1 MICDRASFG
10 LRKSLIV
17 ALLPFLVLGF
27 CRRGEAQRAEGR
39 PTEIP
44 MRDGVVLRAD
54 VRLPSGKGPF
64 PVLVYRTPYGEKNA
78 LREYTTFQHA
88 VERGYAI
95 VVQDV
100 RGRYGSDGVFVPYQN
115 EGRDGYDTI
124 EWAAKQPWSNGKVGT
139 FGLSYPGAVQWLAA
153 VENPPHLAAMVPAM
167 TFSSH
172 RNFFYAGGTFD
183 LSWIEW
189 IWDNISPDIRV
200 KQNMPGPRTGDEASA
215 AWKKTG
221 LGMESVLPLNGLEPL
236 HGIAPY
242 YYEWL
247 RHLPDDPWWNWAD
260 LRGKY
265 GRTHAAVLNL
275 SGWYDDHYGPEGATT
290 NFQGLVEARAG
301 RPNNV
306 ALLIG
311 PWVHGVDST
320 GTAKAGDRLFPD
332 TAKIDYDNTVLDWM
346 DHYLRGIDNGVDK
359 RPAVRYYVMGADLWR
374 ESQAWPPPSSRTSFY
389 LGAASPGRPG
399 LLSEARPNE
408 EGFSAFVSDPA
419 HPVTDNYAEISG
431 GHDYRY
437 LAERSDLLTFDTPPL
452 ADDTEVTGPVDSRL
466 FVSCDCRDLDLWV
479 RLYDVAPDGRV
490 WNEMSPGI
498 DVQRASYRD
507 MAKGRRLLHPG
518 QIYAIDLKGP
528 VTSNVFKKGHRIRIQ
543 VSGAF
548 FPLFS
553 RNLQSGESENVSSQ
567 TRKATIRIYHG
578 RDHASQVVLPIVAH

>member
-1 MICDRASFG
+1 MICGRASFS
-10 LRKSLIV
+10 LRKAILISI
-17 ALLPFLVLGF
+17 LPFLALCVW
-27 CRRGEAQRAEGR
+27 RRGEAQQSEGP
-39 PTEIP
+39 PTAIP

-78 LREYTTFQHA
+78 QREYATFQHA
-88 VERGYAI
+88 VERGYAV

-100 RGRYGSDGVFVPYQN
+100 RGRYGSDGVFAPYQN

-189 IWDNISPDIRV
+189 IWDNIAPDIRV
-200 KQNMPGPRTGDEASA
+200 KQNAPGPRTGDEAEA
-215 AWKKTG
+215 AWKKSG
-221 LGMESVLPLNGLEPL
+221 LDMESVLPLNGLEPL
-236 HGIAPY
+236 RGIAPY

-265 GRTHAAVLNL
+265 GRTQAAVLNL

-301 RPNNV
+301 RANNV

-311 PWVHGVDST
+311 PWVHGVKST
-320 GTAKAGDRLFPD
+320 GTAKAGDRPFPD
-332 TAKIDYDNTVLDWM
+332 TAKIDYDSTVLDWM

-359 RPAVRYYVMGADLWR
+359 RPAVRYYVMGADVWR
-374 ESQAWPPPSSRTSFY
+374 GSQAWPPPSSPTSFY
-389 LGAASPGRPG
+389 LGAASPGKPG
-399 LLSEARPNE
+399 SLSEARPSE
-408 EGFSAFVSDPA
+408 GGFSVFVSDPA
-419 HPVTDNYAEISG
+419 HPVTDDYAEISG
-431 GHDYRY
+431 GHDYRS
-437 LAERSDLLTFDTPPL
+437 LAERGDLVTFDTQPL
-452 ADDTEVTGPVDSRL
+452 AADTEVTGPVDARI

-479 RLYDVAPDGRV
+479 RLYDVAPDGAV
-490 WNEMSPGI
+490 WNELSPGI

-507 MAKGRRLLHPG
+507 MEKGRRLLNPG
-518 QIYAIDLKGP
+518 QIYAIDVKGP

-548 FPLFS
+548 FPFFS
-553 RNLQSGESENVSSQ
+553 RNLQSGESENVAAQ
-567 TRKATIRIYHG
+567 PKKATIRIYRD

>member
-1 MICDRASFG
+1 MDEMLQKAIM
-10 LRKSLIV
+10 LLLMPLL
-17 ALLPFLVLGF
+17 ALSV
-27 CRRGEAQRAEGR
+27 CRGGEAQRIEDQTAA
-39 PTEIP
+39 IP

-54 VRLPSGKGPF
+54 IRLPSGRGPF
-64 PVLVYRTPYGEKNA
+64 PVLVYRTPYGANNA

-88 VERGYAI
+88 LERGYAI

-100 RGRYGSDGVFVPYQN
+100 RGRYASDGVFAPYQN

-189 IWDNISPDIRV
+189 IWDNIAPDIRV
-200 KQNMPGPRTGDEASA
+200 KQNAPGPRSGDEAEA
-215 AWKKTG
+215 AWKQSG
-221 LGMESVLPLNGLEPL
+221 IAMEGVLPLNGLDTL
-236 HGIAPY
+236 RGIAPY

-247 RHLPDDPWWNWAD
+247 RHPPDDAWWNWSD

-265 GRTHAAVLNL
+265 GRTQAAVLNL

-290 NFQGLVEARAG
+290 NFQGLVEARG
-301 RPNNV
+301 GHPDKV

-311 PWVHGVDST
+311 PWVHGVKST

-332 TAKIDYDNTVLDWM
+332 AAKIDYDGTVLDWM

-359 RPAVRYYVMGADLWR
+359 RPAVRYYVMGENTWR
-374 ESQAWPPPSSRTSFY
+374 GSQSWPPPSSPTSFY
-389 LGAASPGRPG
+389 LGAAAPGTPGSLSDTRPTAG
-399 LLSEARPNE
+399 S
-408 EGFSAFVSDPA
+408 FSAFVSDPA
-419 HPVTDNYAEISG
+419 HPVTDNYAEVSG

-437 LAERSDLLTFDTPPL
+437 LAARSDLLTFDTEPL
-452 ADDTEVTGPVDSRL
+452 SADLEITGPIESRIFL
-466 FVSCDCRDLDLWV
+466 SCDCRDADVWV
-479 RLYDVAPDGRV
+479 RLYDVAPDGAV
-490 WNEMSPGI
+490 WNEMGPGV

-507 MAKGRRLLHPG
+507 MAKGRQLLHPG
-518 QIYAIDLKGP
+518 QIYQIDVKGA
-528 VTSNVFKKGHRIRIQ
+528 VTSNVFKKGHRIRVQ

-548 FPLFS
+548 FPYFS
-553 RNLQSGESENVSSQ
+553 RNLQSGESEAVSASL
-567 TRKATIRIYHG
+567 RKATIRIYHD
-578 RDHASQVVLPIVAH
+578 RAHASQVVLPIVSH